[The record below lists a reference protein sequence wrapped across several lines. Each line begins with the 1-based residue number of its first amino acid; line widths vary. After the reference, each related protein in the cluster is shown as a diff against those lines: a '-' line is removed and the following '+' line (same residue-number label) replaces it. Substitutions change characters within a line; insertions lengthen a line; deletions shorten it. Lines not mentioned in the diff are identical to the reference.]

1 MLLSFF
7 GGGGG
12 GWLRTGGAI
21 LKLIA
26 HFLDATLVYLLES
39 FPPRAVEY
47 CLLCKRES
55 GRGLGSKFA
64 LTLA

>member
-1 MLLSFF
+1 V
-7 GGGGG
+7 
-12 GWLRTGGAI
+12 WLRTGGAI